1 MAAIINVKENGTSW
15 AVEYESGVIRNYKTL
30 PVTATRWLESHKKA
44 EVMEETTQEATQETT
59 HETTQEMVTE
69 VTEEALQLPAV
80 QDPAPV
86 AVIETETEEPEE
98 ETPKVSKVS
107 KVAEAVVSGAR
118 VAAHVAVVLAKLA
131 VMAGKASLPWVVKG
145 AKALY
150 SLALM
155 VIYSS
160 LDVAD
165 AIKTWAPFG
174 AHKVQGWVVYSLIP
188 GARKAARV
196 TRRAGSVALEII
208 VAGSRQAAGIAIVA
222 ALVAVKAGAAMVQG
236 ATVVAGGC
244 KAGWQMRQEIIDE
257 EREAA

>member
-1 MAAIINVKENGTSW
+1 M
-15 AVEYESGVIRNYKTL
+15 
-30 PVTATRWLESHKKA
+30 
-44 EVMEETTQEATQETT
+44 
-59 HETTQEMVTE
+59 
-69 VTEEALQLPAV
+69 
-80 QDPAPV
+80 
-86 AVIETETEEPEE
+86 
-98 ETPKVSKVS
+98 
-107 KVAEAVVSGAR
+107 
-118 VAAHVAVVLAKLA
+118 
-131 VMAGKASLPWVVKG
+131 VKG

-188 GARKAARV
+188 GARKAARA